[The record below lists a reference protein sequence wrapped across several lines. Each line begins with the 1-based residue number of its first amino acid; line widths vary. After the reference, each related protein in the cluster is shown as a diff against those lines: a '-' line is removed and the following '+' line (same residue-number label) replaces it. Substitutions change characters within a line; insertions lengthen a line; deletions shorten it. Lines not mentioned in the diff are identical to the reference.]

1 MIGDT
6 AAISLLTGLPGA
18 GKSLRIA
25 EAISKLVEKGE
36 HVYACNIEGLR

>member
-25 EAISKLVEKGE
+25 QAISLLVEKG
-36 HVYACNIEGLR
+36 